1 MHEMSLVEGIT
12 KVIAE
17 KAAENR
23 INKITKVKLVI
34 GKLTNALPDAL
45 NLAFEVIRN
54 EESLYDAEAQL
65 VIEERKTTGKCNECR
80 KEFSIEDNYSF
91 ICPDCD
97 SLLVTIVSGRELYVD
112 YFEGE

>member
-17 KAAENR
+17 KAAENG
-23 INKITKVKLVI
+23 INTITKVKLVV

-54 EESLYDAEAQL
+54 EESLYDTKAQL
-65 VIEERKTTGKCNECR
+65 EIEERMTTGKCNECL
-80 KEFSIEDNYSF
+80 KEFGIEDNYNF
-91 ICPDCD
+91 VCPDCA
-97 SLLVTIVSGRELYVD
+97 SLVVTIVSGRELYVD